1 MKVIIV
7 LVLLAAG
14 ACLALYYLGGAATF
28 DPSQQGRDAKAAIKP
43 GMTLKKVIAVAG
55 EPAKYRVINRQ
66 VKTISG
72 QEIEFFKP
80 GAINPFDADRLT
92 DRIAGNDLP
101 HGFILN
107 YTFSDT
113 VSFAVTFDG
122 TGTVVDVQDTTSI
135 ADVFQMNPD

>member
-1 MKVIIV
+1 MKVIVV
-7 LVLLAAG
+7 LVLLVAG

-28 DPSQQGRDAKAAIKP
+28 DPSQQGRDAKAAIKA

-66 VKTISG
+66 VKNSGG

-80 GAINPFDADRLT
+80 GAINPFDGDRVAG
-92 DRIAGNDLP
+92 RIAANDLP

-122 TGTVVDVQDTTSI
+122 TGTVVDVQDTTTI